1 MVVSDEEPDT
11 VIQIDLPPR
20 RIDVLTDVTG
30 LAFEVA
36 WDARVVHQIDALEVP
51 FIGREDPG
59 TQQARDGA
67 LQRPWRHRGTRR
79 GSARSGLTER
89 TCTCPQHSAHVRV
102 DRAPVG
108 ASRRAC
114 LAVDEW
120 AR

>member
-51 FIGREDPG
+51 FIGREDLIRNKRATG
-59 TQQARDGA
+59 RYKDLGDIEA
-67 LQRPWRHRGTRR
+67 LGEDLHG
-79 GSARSGLTER
+79 
-89 TCTCPQHSAHVRV
+89 
-102 DRAPVG
+102 VG
-108 ASRRAC
+108 
-114 LAVDEW
+114 
-120 AR
+120 